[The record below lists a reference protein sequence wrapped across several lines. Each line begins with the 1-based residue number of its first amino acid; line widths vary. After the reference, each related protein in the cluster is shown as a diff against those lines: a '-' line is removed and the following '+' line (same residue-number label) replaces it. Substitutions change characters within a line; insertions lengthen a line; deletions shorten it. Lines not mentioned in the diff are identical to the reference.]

1 MMPQV
6 FSRRFYTV
14 LPREERA
21 GERAGERGFS
31 SEIEASSRAVPIDA
45 SSPQP
50 FQETQLQHVDNQ
62 WLILFRL
69 GRKLLGHQIKSD

>member
-1 MMPQV
+1 ME
-6 FSRRFYTV
+6 Y
-14 LPREERA
+14 LA
-21 GERAGERGFS
+21 
-31 SEIEASSRAVPIDA
+31 RAVWDTSMAEGGHGVNQGCCLLRCQAPINA
-45 SSPQP
+45 SSPLP